1 MMLAPFFEV
10 VLIVLNLIWWLI
22 IASVVASWLVAFGV
36 VNTRNDVVYRV
47 LDILNR
53 VTEPMLRPIRRLIPA
68 MGGLDLSPMILLLII
83 YVLEREITIVLARN
97 YF

>member
-1 MMLAPFFEV
+1 
-10 VLIVLNLIWWLI
+10 
-22 IASVVASWLVAFGV
+22 
-36 VNTRNDVVYRV
+36 
-47 LDILNR
+47 
-53 VTEPMLRPIRRLIPA
+53 

>member
-1 MMLAPFFEV
+1 MLAPLIEV

-22 IASVVASWLVAFGV
+22 IASVIASWLVAFGV
-36 VNTRNDVVYRV
+36 VNTRNDIVYRI

-53 VTEPMLRPIRRLIPA
+53 ITEPMLRPIRRILPA
-68 MGGLDLSPMILLLII
+68 MGGMDLSPMVLLLII
-83 YVLEREITIVLARN
+83 YVIRRYLEIMLIRN